1 MAERNIAMTQES
13 SKAIQSRISI
23 LLRELEREL
32 DAVRHREKELRR
44 AIKNLKQV
52 SHPSLE
58 ETREK

>member
-1 MAERNIAMTQES
+1 MTHEWG
-13 SKAIQSRISI
+13 KTIQSQVFS

-58 ETREK
+58 EIND